1 VTQLPLVDRA
11 LDLARNGYR
20 VFPLEPDGKR
30 PIVARWPEAA
40 TSDESAIR
48 RWWGDHPTANIGVA
62 TGNGLLVID
71 ADCKVKDGV
80 REHGLESLAMLD
92 DLGLP
97 EGFRVRTASGGVHV
111 YLRVPPGVGLTIGAK
126 DIAGYPGIDFR
137 CDGGYV
143 VGPGS
148 IVAGV
153 QYVAI

>member
-11 LDLARNGYR
+11 LDLARDGYR

-30 PIVARWPEAA
+30 PIVARWPEVA

-48 RWWGDHPTANIGVA
+48 RWWAEHPNANIGIA
-62 TGNGLLVID
+62 TGGGLLVID

-80 REHGLESLAMLD
+80 REQGLESLDLLD

-111 YLRVPPGVGLTIGAK
+111 YLKVPPGVGLTVGAK

-148 IVAGV
+148 VVGGV
-153 QYVAI
+153 QYIAI

>member
-1 VTQLPLVDRA
+1 MAFLDSA
-11 LDLARNGYR
+11 IDLARRGFR
-20 VFPLEPDGKR
+20 VFPLEPGGKV
-30 PIVARWPEAA
+30 PVYGFAWKELA

-48 RWWGDHPTANIGVA
+48 AWWKLYPDANVGVA

-71 ADCKVKDGV
+71 ADCKVKNGV
-80 REHGLESLAMLD
+80 AERGLESLALLD

-111 YLRVPPGVGLTIGAK
+111 YLRVEPGVGLTVGAK
-126 DIAGYPGIDFR
+126 DLPGYPGLDFR

-148 IVAGV
+148 IVGGV
-153 QYVAI
+153 AYATI